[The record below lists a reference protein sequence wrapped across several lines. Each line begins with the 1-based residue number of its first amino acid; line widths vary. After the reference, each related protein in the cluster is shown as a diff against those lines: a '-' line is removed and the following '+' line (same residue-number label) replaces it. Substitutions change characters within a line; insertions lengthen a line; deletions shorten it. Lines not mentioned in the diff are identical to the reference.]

1 MEPGNPLE
9 GGMDV
14 AIYVGHL
21 ADSSLVARPFAR
33 TRWIICASP
42 RYLAVHGTP
51 RTPADLARHEC
62 LNFLPSM
69 AASVWAVRGARPSS
83 RPFKV
88 SGSIVANQGQMLLE
102 LALAD
107 LGVVRLA
114 EYHVKQSLIDGR
126 LIELFPKHQSLEMD
140 PIYAIYE
147 GRRNLSPRLR
157 VFLDFLDASF
167 ASDLPPSR
175 GRKQTPAA

>member
-1 MEPGNPLE
+1 M
-9 GGMDV
+9 
-14 AIYVGHL
+14 
-21 ADSSLVARPFAR
+21 
-33 TRWIICASP
+33 
-42 RYLAVHGTP
+42 
-51 RTPADLARHEC
+51 
-62 LNFLPSM
+62 
-69 AASVWAVRGARPSS
+69 
-83 RPFKV
+83 
-88 SGSIVANQGQMLLE
+88 ANQGQMLLE

-114 EYHVKQSLIDGR
+114 EYHVKQSLIEGR
-126 LIELFPKHQSLEMD
+126 LVELFPKHQSLEMD

-175 GRKQTPAA
+175 GRKRTPAA